1 MYGQIGDSIDENGN
15 LVYGISGSGFAYE
28 LRYLQDACK
37 KVSVRINSVGG
48 SVYEAYSIISAIL
61 TSKVPVN
68 TFIDGLAASS
78 AGLIAVAGKHCS
90 IMPFGSLMLH
100 NPFDASGG
108 GDTKVLGI
116 VKDALVTIVS
126 ERTKKTPEEVSKMMD
141 KETWFSNSKKNAD
154 YSLEDGITAGF
165 FDEILSIKKPFNKL
179 DAINSAKSLL
189 EIQNVYQTLNKENMT
204 KITNKLGLN
213 ESASEEAIVS
223 EIEKKDQEIA
233 AQKERITA
241 LEKQISDKAE
251 AEKAELKNAATEL
264 AKNAEKLGKIKPEE
278 VENTIANASRDKAS
292 FEFVSNMLSKM
303 TNSKEA
309 VKVFNSANA
318 KAPENKEGWSLKD
331 WEEKDLAG
339 LKQMFVENRAKF
351 DELAKDYATKK

>member
-1 MYGQIGDSIDENGN
+1 
-15 LVYGISGSGFAYE
+15 
-28 LRYLQDACK
+28 
-37 KVSVRINSVGG
+37 
-48 SVYEAYSIISAIL
+48 
-61 TSKVPVN
+61 
-68 TFIDGLAASS
+68 
-78 AGLIAVAGKHCS
+78 
-90 IMPFGSLMLH
+90 
-100 NPFDASGG
+100 
-108 GDTKVLGI
+108 
-116 VKDALVTIVS
+116 
-126 ERTKKTPEEVSKMMD
+126 
-141 KETWFSNSKKNAD
+141 
-154 YSLEDGITAGF
+154 
-165 FDEILSIKKPFNKL
+165 
-179 DAINSAKSLL
+179 
-189 EIQNVYQTLNKENMT
+189 MT